1 VLSELF
7 EWLLVLPGWFPGSL
21 VFLLPALEAP
31 AFLGLVLPGEL
42 ALILGGVLAQ
52 QGRLSLPGALALGV
66 AGAVAGDAA
75 GWWLGWRWGGR
86 LRRTAGPLGRLVRP
100 DRLAAV
106 EARLAASGW
115 VALPLGRLTAG
126 VRVLLPG
133 VAGMA
138 GLPFGAF
145 LARTAPAAAVWA
157 ATHVLFGSAAGS
169 GFQRAQA
176 AAGRGGWLLL
186 GVVVVVLAAGLALR
200 AARRHRAAARV
211 TADPAA
217 PASCAGTPPR

>member
-75 GWWLGWRWGGR
+75 GWWLGRRWGGR
-86 LRRTAGPLGRLVRP
+86 LRRTAG
-100 DRLAAV
+100 
-106 EARLAASGW
+106 
-115 VALPLGRLTAG
+115 LPL
-126 VRVLLPG
+126 
-133 VAGMA
+133 
-138 GLPFGAF
+138 GAF

-157 ATHVLFGSAAGS
+157 ATHVLFGYAAGS

-186 GVVVVVLAAGLALR
+186 GIVVVVLAAGLALR